1 MNDKSRGHT
10 MNAQRTQAEK
20 SYKTA
25 LATWNKLASGTD
37 LAAWEKA
44 DAELAQKRTALI
56 AAETAHPT
64 FVETKR
70 ANNLLRLRNRG
81 LDV

>member
-1 MNDKSRGHT
+1 

-20 SYKTA
+20 NYKAA

-44 DAELAQKRTALI
+44 DAVLTLARKELI
-56 AAETAHPT
+56 AAENAYPT
-64 FVETKR
+64 YAERKR
-70 ANNLLRLRNRG
+70 ENNRLRLGNRG
-81 LDV
+81 LEI

>member
-1 MNDKSRGHT
+1 

-20 SYKTA
+20 SYKAA
-25 LATWNKLASGTD
+25 LAIWNKLATGND

-44 DAELAQKRTALI
+44 DADLAQKRTELI
-56 AAETAHPT
+56 AAENAYPT
-64 FVETKR
+64 FAETKR